1 MKSNQAERIRPTAL
15 HGQIEQSEW
24 QWVVIF
30 SAVLLLVISIPYLW
44 GYAVASPDMVFSGL
58 LVNPIDGMSYL
69 AKMHQGFSGSW
80 LFTVPYTPELHDGV
94 FLFTFH
100 MLLGHIARFLNVP
113 LIVMY
118 NGARVLGGVF
128 MFAAVYRFVAD
139 WTEDVYQRR
148 LTWALIVLGSGFG
161 AIAAAFG
168 RVTPDLLILPEA
180 FPLQAAYVNAHFPWA
195 LALVLY
201 IVHVL
206 TVNVFGETSLHPEL
220 SPYTVFLAVGTLVL
234 VNMQAFVLIPV
245 AVGFGMALLY
255 IWANRKAFPFREFSW
270 GAILLIFGLPFY
282 LYILWAVSLNN
293 PILHGWTLQNI
304 TLSPPVWDYLIAFG
318 PILAFAGIG
327 MYGMRNRLD
336 AGHVFLLG
344 WLLACVVLLYAPFA
358 LQRRFAMGL
367 VFPLGVFA
375 GIGLWRI
382 IIPRLAGARRALM
395 LSAVFALLLPTTM
408 VAIFVPLGAI
418 VPFRDQIQDNYYFIT
433 QEEQAALNWLA
444 SDDAVPDS
452 VVLASPVIS
461 LYMPLYDQR
470 VVYAHPY
477 ETLDAEAREQA
488 VTDFYADGGC
498 DVLRNEDVTYVVV
511 GRQERAIGKG
521 YEPCIAEASPVFT
534 NSDVTIYDVDDLR
547 GQ

>member
-1 MKSNQAERIRPTAL
+1 MNSNRAERIRPTAL

-44 GYAVASPDMVFSGL
+44 GYVVASQDMVFSGL
-58 LVNPIDGMSYL
+58 LINPIDGMSYL

-80 LFTVPYTPELHDGV
+80 LFTLPYTSEPHDGV

-100 MLLGHIARFLNVP
+100 MLLGHVARFLNLP

-128 MFAAVYRFVAD
+128 MFASVYRFVAD
-139 WTEDVYQRR
+139 WTEDVRQRR

-168 RVTPDLLILPEA
+168 RLTPDLLILPEA

-195 LALVLY
+195 LALVLF

-206 TVNVFGETSLHPEL
+206 TVNVFGEVSPHPEL
-220 SPYTVFLAVGTLVL
+220 NPYTVFLAVGTLVL

-245 AVGFGMALLY
+245 AVGFGVSLIY
-255 IWANRKAFPFREFSW
+255 SWIKRKTFPVREFSW

-282 LYILWAVSLNN
+282 LYIVWAVSSNN

-318 PILAFAGIG
+318 PMLAFAGVGI
-327 MYGMRNRLD
+327 YGMRDRLD

-344 WLLACVVLLYAPFA
+344 WLLACIVLLYTPFA

-367 VFPLGVFA
+367 MFPLGVFA

-382 IIPRLAGARRALM
+382 IIPGLAGAHRALM
-395 LSAVFALLLPTTM
+395 LSAVFALILPTTL
-408 VAIFVPLGAI
+408 VAIFVPLAAI
-418 VPFRDQIQDNYYFIT
+418 VPIREQVRDNYYFIT

-444 SDDAVPDS
+444 SEDAVPDS
-452 VVLASPVIS
+452 VVLASPIIS
-461 LYMPLYDQR
+461 LYMPLSDQR

-477 ETLDAEAREQA
+477 ETLDAQTREQA
-488 VTDFYADGGC
+488 VTAFYADGEC
-498 DVLRNEDVTYVVV
+498 DVLRNEDVAYVVV
-511 GRQERAIGKG
+511 GRQERAIGDG
-521 YEPCIAEASPVFT
+521 YEACLGTAHPVFS
-534 NSDVTIYDVDDLR
+534 NGGVAIYDADELR